1 MFRVAVTGMGVI
13 TPVGNDTET
22 FWNNAKK
29 AVCGVGK
36 ITRFDA
42 SGLKV
47 SLDAEVKDF
56 NPKQYYDS
64 MQEIRRS
71 DLFMQYAMAA
81 AKQAV
86 EQSGILDSDIDKER
100 LGVYIGSGIGGIG
113 TTIREHDRLNEK
125 GPDMVSPFFV
135 PMMIGNMAAGSVAI
149 RFGAK
154 GPTLPVITACAT
166 STHTIGEAYR
176 AIRHGYADAVI
187 AGGSEASINALA
199 MAGFVSCQ
207 ALSLAENPEEG
218 SLPFDRRRGGFVMG
232 EGAGILVLE
241 EFANTFDIRN
251 SESFAFA
258 ELNHITFLGEVF
270 AVYTLGFVVP
280 NDSVRLNVTS
290 GADFENGGHIEVKGK
305 PDLVVRLPTHSGTSL
320 DILVRAKHG
329 GTGVNGRLQ
338 QVEIPFG
345 YASSRRIRHILPR
358 EFLNVNPQHIILCF
372 ILFLNIKHVL
382 FGCLEL
388 IVHEILGTSNNLGE
402 LVALQ
407 GEVSVCVI
415 AEFQ

>member
-13 TPVGNDTET
+13 TPVGNDIET
-22 FWNNAKK
+22 FWNNAKN

-36 ITRFDA
+36 ISRFDA

-86 EQSGILDSDIDKER
+86 EQSGILSSDIDKER

-176 AIRHGYADAVI
+176 AIRHGYADAII

-207 ALSLAENPEEG
+207 ALSLSENPEEG

-241 EFANTFDIRN
+241 EYEHARKRGATIYAEVTGYGNTCDAYHITAPDPSGSGAVRAIRMAV
-251 SESFAFA
+251 SESGIGENDTVYVNAHGTGTH
-258 ELNHITFLGEVF
+258 LNDVMETKALREVF
-270 AVYTLGFVVP
+270 GEQAEKLHISSTKSVTGHMLGATGAVEAIASVLALRDGIVPPTANYREPDSECDLNYTPNVAVKADLTCAISTSLGF
-280 NDSVRLNVTS
+280 
-290 GADFENGGHIEVKGK
+290 GGHN
-305 PDLVVRLPTHSGTSL
+305 
-320 DILVRAKHG
+320 A
-329 GTGVNGRLQ
+329 
-338 QVEIPFG
+338 
-345 YASSRRIRHILPR
+345 
-358 EFLNVNPQHIILCF
+358 C
-372 ILFLNIKHVL
+372 
-382 FGCLEL
+382 
-388 IVHEILGTSNNLGE
+388 
-402 LVALQ
+402 
-407 GEVSVCVI
+407 I
-415 AEFQ
+415 AFRKA

>member
-13 TPVGNDTET
+13 TPVGNDIET
-22 FWNNAKK
+22 FWSNAKN
-29 AVCGVGK
+29 AVCGVGN
-36 ITRFDA
+36 ISRFDA

-86 EQSGILDSDIDKER
+86 EQSGILSSDIDKER

-176 AIRHGYADAVI
+176 AIRHGYADAII

-207 ALSLAENPEEG
+207 ALSLSENPEEG

-241 EFANTFDIRN
+241 EYEHAKKRGATIYAEVTGYGNTCDAYHITAPDPSGSGAVRAIRMAV
-251 SESFAFA
+251 SESGIGDDDTVYVNAHGTGTH
-258 ELNHITFLGEVF
+258 LNDVMETKALREVF
-270 AVYTLGFVVP
+270 GEQAEKLHISSTKSVTGHMLGATGAVEAIASVLALRDGIVPPTANYREPDPECDLNYTPNVAVKADLTCAISTSLGF
-280 NDSVRLNVTS
+280 
-290 GADFENGGHIEVKGK
+290 GGHN
-305 PDLVVRLPTHSGTSL
+305 
-320 DILVRAKHG
+320 A
-329 GTGVNGRLQ
+329 
-338 QVEIPFG
+338 
-345 YASSRRIRHILPR
+345 
-358 EFLNVNPQHIILCF
+358 C
-372 ILFLNIKHVL
+372 
-382 FGCLEL
+382 
-388 IVHEILGTSNNLGE
+388 
-402 LVALQ
+402 
-407 GEVSVCVI
+407 I
-415 AEFQ
+415 AFRKA

>member
-13 TPVGNDTET
+13 TPVGNDIET
-22 FWNNAKK
+22 FWSNAKN

-36 ITRFDA
+36 ISRFDA

-56 NPKQYYDS
+56 NPKDYYDS

-176 AIRHGYADAVI
+176 AIRHGSADAII

-207 ALSLAENPEEG
+207 ALSLSENPEEG

-241 EFANTFDIRN
+241 EYEHAKKRGATIYAEVTGYGNTCD
-251 SESFAFA
+251 AY
-258 ELNHITFLGEVF
+258 HITAPDPSGSGAVRAIRMAVTESGIGDDDTVYVNAHGTGTHLNDVMETKALREVF
-270 AVYTLGFVVP
+270 GEQAEKLHISSTKSVTGHMLGATGAVEAIASVLALKEGIVPPTANYKEPDPECDLNYTPNVAVKADLTCAISTSLGF
-280 NDSVRLNVTS
+280 
-290 GADFENGGHIEVKGK
+290 GGHN
-305 PDLVVRLPTHSGTSL
+305 
-320 DILVRAKHG
+320 A
-329 GTGVNGRLQ
+329 
-338 QVEIPFG
+338 
-345 YASSRRIRHILPR
+345 
-358 EFLNVNPQHIILCF
+358 C
-372 ILFLNIKHVL
+372 
-382 FGCLEL
+382 
-388 IVHEILGTSNNLGE
+388 
-402 LVALQ
+402 
-407 GEVSVCVI
+407 I
-415 AEFQ
+415 AFRKV

>member
-241 EFANTFDIRN
+241 EFEHAKKRGATIYAEVTGYGNTCDAYHITAPDPSGSGAVRAIRMAV
-251 SESFAFA
+251 SESGIGENDTVYVNAHGTGTH
-258 ELNHITFLGEVF
+258 LNDVMETKALREVF
-270 AVYTLGFVVP
+270 GEQAEKLHISSTKSVTGHMLGATGAVEAIASVLALKEGIVPPTANYKEADPECDLNYTPNVAVKADLTCAISTSLGF
-280 NDSVRLNVTS
+280 
-290 GADFENGGHIEVKGK
+290 GGHN
-305 PDLVVRLPTHSGTSL
+305 
-320 DILVRAKHG
+320 A
-329 GTGVNGRLQ
+329 
-338 QVEIPFG
+338 
-345 YASSRRIRHILPR
+345 
-358 EFLNVNPQHIILCF
+358 C
-372 ILFLNIKHVL
+372 
-382 FGCLEL
+382 
-388 IVHEILGTSNNLGE
+388 
-402 LVALQ
+402 
-407 GEVSVCVI
+407 I
-415 AEFQ
+415 AFRKV